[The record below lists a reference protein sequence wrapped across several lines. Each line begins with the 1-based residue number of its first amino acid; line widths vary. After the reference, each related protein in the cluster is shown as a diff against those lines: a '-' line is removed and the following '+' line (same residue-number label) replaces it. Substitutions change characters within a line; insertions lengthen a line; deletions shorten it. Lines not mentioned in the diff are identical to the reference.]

1 MRMAPCGARR
11 MLSGGELTGD
21 VVRLPSVPDCGCCG
35 CSHDRFCVRRRS
47 GLFVQDLALM
57 FSTSSP
63 NAGQRGGF
71 NAYFLSSAAGR
82 GLLAVST
89 VAAVL
94 VGAASVSGAD
104 VVSSAF
110 ASETTSLTTDI
121 GLGAA
126 LVVALMAIGL
136 GVRLLVKWAKRA
148 TSRLSPVVRWGS
160 GGC

>member
-1 MRMAPCGARR
+1 MR
-11 MLSGGELTGD
+11 T
-21 VVRLPSVPDCGCCG
+21 
-35 CSHDRFCVRRRS
+35 
-47 GLFVQDLALM
+47 
-57 FSTSSP
+57 
-63 NAGQRGGF
+63 
-71 NAYFLSSAAGR
+71 FLSSAAGR

-110 ASETTSLTTDI
+110 GSETTSLTTDI

-148 TSRLSPVVRWGS
+148 TSAA
-160 GGC
+160 